1 MPLPGTITRYEEP
14 GGPGVRVDSG
24 VFAGWTVPPFYDSL
38 LAKLIVWDETREAAT
53 ARMLRAL
60 EEYRIEGIATL
71 VPFHRALLASDE
83 WARGETAANLLDDP
97 AWLAATAPAN

>member
-1 MPLPGTITRYEEP
+1 
-14 GGPGVRVDSG
+14 
-24 VFAGWTVPPFYDSL
+24 
-38 LAKLIVWDETREAAT
+38 
-53 ARMLRAL
+53 MLRAL

-97 AWLAATAPAN
+97 AWLAATAPAK